1 MRVIECNLCGE
12 LVSAATDSELAAGL
26 RRHHGERHEGS
37 ALDEAEAGRLVA
49 DEAYEASDS

>member
-12 LVSAATDSELAAGL
+12 LVSAATDDELATGL

-37 ALDEAEAGRLVA
+37 GLGDDEASRLVA

>member
-12 LVSAATDSELAAGL
+12 LVSAATDDELATGL
-26 RRHHGERHEGS
+26 LRHHAERHEGS
-37 ALDEAEAGRLVA
+37 SLDDTEASRLVG

>member
-12 LVSAATDSELAAGL
+12 LVSAATDDELATGL
-26 RRHHGERHEGS
+26 LRHHGERHEGS
-37 ALDEAEAGRLVA
+37 QLDDSEATKLVA

>member
-12 LVSAATDSELAAGL
+12 LVSAATDDELQTGL
-26 RRHHGERHEGS
+26 VRHHSERHEGS
-37 ALDEAEAGRLVA
+37 GLDDAEASRLIA

>member
-12 LVSAATDSELAAGL
+12 LVSAATDDELATGL
-26 RRHHGERHEGS
+26 IRHHGERHEGS
-37 ALDEAEAGRLVA
+37 GLDDAEASQLVA

>member
-12 LVSAATDSELAAGL
+12 LVSAATDDELATGL
-26 RRHHGERHEGS
+26 LRHHGERHEGS
-37 ALDEAEAGRLVA
+37 ALDDAEASRLIA